1 VELHDW
7 RNATTSEIARQE
19 RPLFWAVTKT
29 GRSNGATP
37 SDKAVERLVKDA
49 AQR

>member
-1 VELHDW
+1 V
-7 RNATTSEIARQE
+7 A
-19 RPLFWAVTKT
+19 KT
-29 GRSNGATP
+29 GRRTAAMP